1 MNDAKFTT
9 NVIIKSIQVILEE
22 KEKNKER
29 KGLGKDGEKGGREE
43 GRKKEGERGGGR
55 DGGRQVSWTLKSTF
69 FCQSLLRLL

>member
-22 KEKNKER
+22 KEKNKQR

-43 GRKKEGERGGGR
+43 GKNFSQKKAPC
-55 DGGRQVSWTLKSTF
+55 SYL
-69 FCQSLLRLL
+69 SL